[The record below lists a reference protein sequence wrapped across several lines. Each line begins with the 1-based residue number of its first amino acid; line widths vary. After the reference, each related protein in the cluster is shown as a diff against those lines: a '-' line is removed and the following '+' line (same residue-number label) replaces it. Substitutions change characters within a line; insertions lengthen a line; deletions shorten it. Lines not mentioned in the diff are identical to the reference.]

1 MTEAVTYGNLLLQLG
16 ETSLSV
22 YHLAITEE
30 PGRHGR
36 LSVDAETEEGA
47 KDYLLYEEYGGV
59 ALYAD
64 RGASLQPLFYGIV
77 TRMEVAA
84 RGGRCEISLDAVTQ
98 SYMMD
103 LTALNC
109 SFQDVAMTSHQ
120 LLRGILESYP
130 GSQALIAVPDASSGR
145 IAIQYQETDWEF
157 IRRVLSDQGA
167 SLYVDSTMPGICLRM
182 GLADEREDTDW
193 DRLPYTVMRDTAP
206 KNVQKERKGQMCYIG
221 EADDILPLGKKVQF
235 HGQEL
240 YIGKI
245 SRHISQGILVNR
257 YTLYFR
263 EGLKIPRYNN
273 PYLCGVSLYGVV
285 TEVRRSRV
293 RAALETDTLV
303 PCQDAYF
310 YPYSTVAASPDGSG
324 WYCMPKPG
332 DPVRI
337 FFPSGDEGEGYAVS
351 NTVGQSSP
359 GQDSP
364 ISNPDLKD
372 LVMPDGKG
380 VKFIEN
386 GIQMCVGEFKGNVM
400 LTNDGKI
407 LIEVQDDKDIQIH
420 SDGQVYFVTGEEGQ
434 IEATAGTKIQI
445 TNDAGGEIRM
455 AGSTVRI
462 KASVIENN

>member
-1 MTEAVTYGNLLLQLG
+1 MTEAVTYENLLLQLG
-16 ETSLSV
+16 QTPLSV
-22 YHLAITEE
+22 HHLTITEE

-47 KDYLLYEEYGGV
+47 KDYLLYEEFGGV

-64 RGASLQPLFYGIV
+64 RGESLQPLFYGIV

-84 RGGRCEISLDAVTQ
+84 RGGRCEVSLEAVTQ
-98 SYMMD
+98 SYLMD
-103 LTALNC
+103 LAALDC
-109 SFQDVAMTSHQ
+109 SFQDTAMTSHQ
-120 LLRGILESYP
+120 LVKGIMESYP
-130 GSQALIAVPDASSGR
+130 GSQARIAVPDEPLGR
-145 IAIQYQETDWEF
+145 IAVQYQETDWEF
-157 IRRVLSDQGA
+157 IKRVLSGQGA
-167 SLYVDSTMPGICLRM
+167 AVYADSTLPGIHLRM
-182 GLADEREDTDW
+182 GLADEQEETDW
-193 DRLPYTVMRDTAP
+193 DRLPYTVVRDTAP
-206 KNVQKERKGQMCYIG
+206 ENASKGPKGQVRYTVQ
-221 EADDILPLGKKVQF
+221 ADDIFPLGKKVLF

-240 YIGKI
+240 YVGMI
-245 SRHISQGILVNR
+245 SRQLQQGILASQ

-263 EGLKIPRYNN
+263 EGLEIPGYGN
-273 PYLCGVSLYGVV
+273 PLLCGVSLYGVV

-293 RAALETDTLV
+293 RVALGTDTST
-303 PCQDAYF
+303 PCRDAYF

-337 FFPSGDEGEGYAVS
+337 FFPSDDEGEGYAVS

-359 GQDSP
+359 GQGSP

-386 GIQMCVGEFKGNVM
+386 GIQMCVGEFKGSAM

-407 LIEVQDDKDIQIH
+407 LVEVQDDRDIRIC
-420 SDGQVYFVTGEEGQ
+420 SEGQVYFTAGDEGQ
-434 IEATAGTKIQI
+434 IEATAGTKIHI
-445 TNDAGGEIRM
+445 TNDAGGEIIM
-455 AGSTVRI
+455 EGDTIQI
-462 KASVIENN
+462 KAPMIENN